1 MLSSFNNQIDIID
14 IVTEEEVKKFGGYKH
29 TNYLID
35 CGIYKNIKGKYCVL
49 SGDEEG
55 NLCSWD
61 TKGDGNPIKYKVKPE
76 NENNMVV
83 NTLDKVNDIVA
94 VAGFNDKTNSV
105 YLFKEIEI
113 EKTKGEVDEDKMDI
127 CKENK

>member
-1 MLSSFNNQIDIID
+1 
-14 IVTEEEVKKFGGYKH
+14 
-29 TNYLID
+29 
-35 CGIYKNIKGKYCVL
+35 
-49 SGDEEG
+49 
-55 NLCSWD
+55 
-61 TKGDGNPIKYKVKPE
+61 
-76 NENNMVV
+76 MVV